1 MEGNEQ
7 RTSLMILKSLPASSA
22 LTPPMSEQPPP
33 TKKRRR
39 GSRGGRRRS
48 RRTEEQPP
56 PLLINVEW
64 ELEPP
69 SAASDGLEAI
79 LAVDDLEVEAM
90 AILLWRAL
98 QTGSAAVVDE
108 GRRYRVRDPLS
119 AAVRMDLSLLRDK
132 LRELAVMYRDS
143 LPVERLILFPAGF
156 LAQA

>member
-69 SAASDGLEAI
+69 SAAPDGMAADGLEAI

-108 GRRYRVRDPLS
+108 GRRNRVRDPLS
-119 AAVRMDLSLLRDK
+119 AAVRMDLSL
-132 LRELAVMYRDS
+132 
-143 LPVERLILFPAGF
+143 
-156 LAQA
+156 

>member
-1 MEGNEQ
+1 
-7 RTSLMILKSLPASSA
+7 
-22 LTPPMSEQPPP
+22 MSEQPPA

-48 RRTEEQPP
+48 RRTEEQLPS
-56 PLLINVEW
+56 LLISLEW
-64 ELEPP
+64 EQPR
-69 SAASDGLEAI
+69 ASPTSMEAI
-79 LAVDDLEVEAM
+79 LAVDDLEVEAL

-132 LRELAVMYRDS
+132 LRELAVMYRDN
-143 LPVERLILFPAGF
+143 LPAERLVLFPAGF
-156 LAQA
+156 LAHAEQWHVERVERAMSYDIYH